1 MVYPEVEKKIPEI
14 INSKHG
20 IVNSD
25 AFQLKII
32 QLYETA
38 LVRHG
43 FMLLG
48 PTGSGKTTIMNILT
62 ECLTQLG
69 QTTRIVKLNPKAI
82 TDKEMYGVKSEISDD
97 WIPGVFSTIWE
108 KSNNRNLKHTTWICC
123 DGPVDAIW
131 IENLN
136 TVLDDNKILTL
147 ANGERILMTEN
158 CKMTFEVENLNNASP
173 ATVSRCGQVYISP
186 TDLGYENTMRG
197 WLKGRKDIGRNDEAD
212 KLTNILNKYIVNT
225 KMLDVID
232 KVCKEPMMRLEPVCK
247 ILQILNLLTGYL
259 DPYVKSSKYLSDS
272 ALERVALYSIVWGV
286 GGVYES
292 NDRFLFHDYLLSKGA
307 NLPQK
312 SKENETIFD
321 YFLTG
326 DPPEWKLC
334 TPDEWKPPEKGLQF
348 SQLLLPTLDSFRA
361 EVLLNLILQQP
372 KSSMCNNA
380 VLLIGGSGTA
390 KTSSV
395 LMYSA

>member
-1 MVYPEVEKKIPEI
+1 
-14 INSKHG
+14 
-20 IVNSD
+20 
-25 AFQLKII
+25 
-32 QLYETA
+32 
-38 LVRHG
+38 
-43 FMLLG
+43 
-48 PTGSGKTTIMNILT
+48 
-62 ECLTQLG
+62 
-69 QTTRIVKLNPKAI
+69 
-82 TDKEMYGVKSEISDD
+82 
-97 WIPGVFSTIWE
+97 
-108 KSNNRNLKHTTWICC
+108 
-123 DGPVDAIW
+123 
-131 IENLN
+131 
-136 TVLDDNKILTL
+136 
-147 ANGERILMTEN
+147 
-158 CKMTFEVENLNNASP
+158 
-173 ATVSRCGQVYISP
+173 
-186 TDLGYENTMRG
+186 
-197 WLKGRKDIGRNDEAD
+197 
-212 KLTNILNKYIVNT
+212 
-225 KMLDVID
+225 MLDVID